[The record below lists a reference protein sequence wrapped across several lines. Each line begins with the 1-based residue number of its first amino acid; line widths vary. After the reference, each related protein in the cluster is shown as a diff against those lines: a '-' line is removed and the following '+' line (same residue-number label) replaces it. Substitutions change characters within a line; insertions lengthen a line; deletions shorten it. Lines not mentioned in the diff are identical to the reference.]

1 MNNKFDN
8 IIELTSIYQDLIK
21 ISREALIELLK
32 DMPQKCITF
41 DKSNYVEIDYRTLF
55 AGNIISMT
63 VSKIS
68 LNEYNVVNIELF
80 DNVRNI
86 TIDLFDE
93 KRFDDITII
102 KQIFPAIINKF
113 KKD

>member
-21 ISREALIELLK
+21 ISKEALIELLN
-32 DMPQKCITF
+32 DMPKKCITF
-41 DKSNYVEIDYRTLF
+41 DEFDNFEIDYRNSF
-55 AGNIISMT
+55 NGNV
-63 VSKIS
+63 VSRKVLKIS
-68 LNEYNVVNIELF
+68 LINYNTVGVKIF
-80 DNVRNI
+80 DGIGND
-86 TIDLFDE
+86 TIDLFD
-93 KRFDDITII
+93 KKCFDDVILI